1 MQSEW
6 TSYSAACLKYRDY
19 LNRAVIQQKK
29 GLLEQ
34 QIDKQFKYY
43 SQIKSQVEILKKDL
57 FYEEKAYRRDSS
69 LFIHNAMSEIEYEES
84 ARKLL
89 HTRNN
94 VISSETQMTSTELS
108 ILQNRQQI
116 IELSIQQDDEILG
129 MEQNII
135 SCKERLLASIK
146 SWKLSNLL
154 ISTIEGTVS
163 FVRKWDE
170 GQFISIG
177 ETFLTIVPN
186 KTNKVIGIVN
196 VPQENFGKIKKGQ
209 RVNIRLNGYPYM
221 EYGLLIGA
229 VEYLSSVPAEAANQQ
244 SSPQYTAEVVFPD
257 GMKSSYGKELRLIQ
271 KMNGDAVIITEE
283 RSLIMRLIE
292 PIITLLKSGI

>member
-1 MQSEW
+1 
-6 TSYSAACLKYRDY
+6 
-19 LNRAVIQQKK
+19 
-29 GLLEQ
+29 
-34 QIDKQFKYY
+34 
-43 SQIKSQVEILKKDL
+43 
-57 FYEEKAYRRDSS
+57 
-69 LFIHNAMSEIEYEES
+69 
-84 ARKLL
+84 
-89 HTRNN
+89 
-94 VISSETQMTSTELS
+94 MTSTELS

-154 ISTIEGTVS
+154 ISTMEGTVS

-186 KTNKVIGIVN
+186 KSNKVIGIVN

-257 GMKSSYGKELRLIQ
+257 GMKSSYGKELISGAFVKALPGQ